1 MRVRLKL
8 FTSRKVLLFK
18 EIMVESEMREANR
31 VFRCLPLYLSL
42 SLKEDEKHTA
52 LSLSLSLSVRRC

>member
-8 FTSRKVLLFK
+8 FTRRKVLLFK
-18 EIMVESEMREANR
+18 EIMVESEMREADR

-42 SLKEDEKHTA
+42 SLKEEEKHTA
-52 LSLSLSLSVRRC
+52 LSLSLSLSL